1 MKIGIIR
8 EEKRPRDTRV
18 PLTPS
23 QCASIKDR
31 FPNISIVVQPCKY
44 RCFSNEE
51 YKYHHI
57 TLQENLEDCDIILGV
72 KEVPIDLLMPEKTY
86 LFFSHTIK
94 KQVHNRKLL
103 QTILS
108 KKIRLVDYECMVDD
122 KENRIIA
129 FGRWA
134 GIVGAYHAIRMI
146 GAKTVR
152 FRIRQMVDCINFAE
166 AQKEFKKVDL
176 PNWKI
181 VLTGTGRVSEGA
193 AFLLDVLGVKKV
205 DPHSFCYK
213 QFDEIVYTQLGSK
226 DMYFQHGDEEFDRD
240 LFHQQPSLFESAF
253 YPFTKVSDVMIN
265 GVYWDKRISPF
276 FSKEQMKESDFKI
289 KLIADITCDIAPDSS
304 IPSTI
309 FASTIDDPYFGYNPK
324 SESLCQAF
332 TPSSIDM
339 MSIDNLPNE
348 LPRDASE
355 DFGNMLIS
363 RVLPELTKE
372 SSGVID
378 RATIAKDGLLTE
390 RYKYLEDY
398 VNGG

>member
-8 EEKRPRDTRV
+8 EDKRPRDTRV

-23 QCASIKDR
+23 QCASIKER
-31 FPNISIVVQPCKY
+31 FPSVEIVVQPCRY

-72 KEVPIDLLMPEKTY
+72 KEVPIDLLISNKTY

-94 KQVHNRKLL
+94 KQKHNQRLL
-103 QTILS
+103 QEIVN
-108 KKIRLVDYECMVDD
+108 KKIRLIDYECMVD
-122 KENRIIA
+122 ENNNRIIA

-146 GAKTVR
+146 GSKTVR
-152 FRIRQMVDCINFAE
+152 FRMRQMVDCINFAE
-166 AQKEFKKVDL
+166 AQKEFEKMDL

-193 AFLLDVLGVKKV
+193 AFLLDVMGIKKV

-213 QFDEIVYTQLGSK
+213 EFDEAVYTQLGSK
-226 DMYFQHGDEEFDRD
+226 DMYYQPQVDEFDRA
-240 LFHQQPSLFESAF
+240 LFHKEPSNFESSF
-253 YPFTKVSDVMIN
+253 YPFIKVSDVMIN
-265 GVYWDKRISPF
+265 GVYWDKRMPAF
-276 FSKEQMKESDFKI
+276 FTKEQMREKDFRIKI
-289 KLIADITCDIAPDSS
+289 IADITCDIAPESS
-304 IPSTI
+304 IPSTL
-309 FASTIDDPYFGYNPK
+309 FASTIDDPYFGYDPQ
-324 SESLCQAF
+324 SEQLCQAF
-332 TPSSIDM
+332 TESSVDM
-339 MSIDNLPNE
+339 MTIDNLPNE

-363 RVLPELTKE
+363 RVLPELIKE
-372 SSGVID
+372 KSSMLD
-378 RATIAKDGLLTE
+378 KATITQHGKLTE
-390 RYKYLEDY
+390 RYDYLMDY
-398 VNGG
+398 VEG